1 MAARSGNG
9 ELVASITALGDRLHL
24 ARHLDEQIVGDKAA
38 ELDAL
43 AAALTSGTPHGTR
56 NLLLR
61 YHERRAGD
69 AATYGIGSAARCER
83 VCPAVWISVV
93 AVSLNNTTD
102 VTTTAPGTIGRQQSS
117 QA

>member
-24 ARHLDEQIVGDKAA
+24 ARHLDEQLVGETAA

-61 YHERRAGD
+61 YHERRAGE
-69 AATYGIGSAARCER
+69 AARYAR
-83 VCPAVWISVV
+83 LLGGASTSRTPRS
-93 AVSLNNTTD
+93 
-102 VTTTAPGTIGRQQSS
+102 APDSTHNPSIFAALLSCFGEWDL
-117 QA
+117 